1 MNRHTN
7 LIEHIQRGGGG
18 VMQPSRYVYFP
29 KIEQK
34 LGKVTANGSAF
45 SRFFGY
51 FSGKSIINYV
61 GINF

>member
-7 LIEHIQRGGGG
+7 LIEHIQRGGG

-45 SRFFGY
+45 SRFFWL
-51 FSGKSIINYV
+51 FSVNSIIN
-61 GINF
+61 